1 MRYIRYALIA
11 IPLFASQQAHADTA
25 IVPFNGLITSTC
37 VLTVGTP
44 GILAPNA
51 TFTQLSSK
59 NGSGISGGVTALTT
73 GGTFNLSMQTPTT
86 FTIAPPNSESTFTVE
101 YSASGATTV
110 GLTSGLINTL
120 LGIGLTT
127 VSVDLTADKNTGTYA
142 TGDYAAIV
150 TVTCE

>member
-11 IPLFASQQAHADTA
+11 IPLFACQQARADTA
-25 IVPFNGLITSTC
+25 LVPFNGLITPTC

-44 GILAPNA
+44 GVLAPNP
-51 TFTQLSSK
+51 TYTQLSSK
-59 NGSGISGGVTALTT
+59 NASGLSGSVTALTT
-73 GGTFNLSMQTPTT
+73 GPAFNLSTETPTA
-86 FTIAPPNSESTFTVE
+86 FTLAPPGSDSTFVVE

-120 LGIGLTT
+120 LGVGLTT
-127 VSVDLTADKNTGTYA
+127 VAVDLTANKNSGTYA
-142 TGDYAAIV
+142 GGDYAAIV